1 MSIKVVHFSPTP
13 LVGAPAKIAA
23 AQRKIGL
30 ESTSIILSD
39 YPEKGPIAKKF
50 IDGALVWNG
59 AEKNVV
65 DLIGQLTAAAN
76 IIHIHNDLPAEKVM
90 WLRKNCRESAFVYQV
105 HSPVREGP
113 LYAPRADYLDLPFR
127 AHMVVAQYQPR
138 HYSGYIPVPNIVLDL
153 PSLNIRR
160 SDQKLRVM
168 FSPSHNRSGRWNA
181 KYSERL
187 EKVIR
192 GLESLGKIDVIWPE
206 KPLSPS
212 DLMALRR
219 TCHVSI
225 DEIVT
230 GAYHQI
236 SLEGLCA
243 GNVVL
248 NRADYFSKAMLA
260 NCNEKLEFPPFVYAD
275 EYNVEDVLLELIL
288 DVDKTSA
295 MQKASYDYFSQHLEP
310 EKLVRIFSNVYEE
323 II

>member
-1 MSIKVVHFSPTP
+1 MSTRVVHFSPTP
-13 LVGAPAKIAA
+13 LVGAPAKLAA
-23 AQRKIGL
+23 AQRQIGL
-30 ESTSIILSD
+30 DSTSIILSD

-59 AEKNVV
+59 AEKHVIE
-65 DLIGQLTAAAN
+65 LISHLTSVADV
-76 IIHIHNDLPAEKVM
+76 IHIHNDFPADKVM
-90 WLRKNCRESAFVYQV
+90 WLRKHCRNSRFVYQV

-113 LYAPRADYLDLPFR
+113 LYAPRAEFIDLPFH
-127 AHMVVAQYQPR
+127 AHLVVAQYQPR
-138 HYSGYIPVPNIVLDL
+138 HYPGYIPVPNIILDS
-153 PSLNIRR
+153 PSLQLRQYN
-160 SDQKLRVM
+160 QKLKVI

-187 EKVIR
+187 EMAIR
-192 GLESLGKIDVIWPE
+192 SLESLGKIEVVWPE
-206 KPLSPS
+206 KPLSPA

-248 NRADYFSKAMLA
+248 NRADFFSKAMLA
-260 NCNEKLEFPPFVYAD
+260 NCNDQLEHPPFVYAD
-275 EYNVEDVLLELIL
+275 EHNVEDVLLDLVL
-288 DVDKTSA
+288 DIDKTA
-295 MQKASYDYFSQHLEP
+295 TIQQASHDYFCRHLAP
-310 EKLVRIFSNVYEE
+310 RKLARIFSNVYEA